1 MVNDG
6 TNILWTQTFQLYKGF
21 YRKSTKL
28 GLFIKGS
35 TRVVKPPKQEYKG
48 FKFKYFKKG
57 DIIRMLI
64 TRQKYNIYRFDGSVF
79 KTKKNTSLIL
89 KKKTRYSI
97 KIFLWS
103 RDPTIKSKTFFSI
116 I

>member
-89 KKKTRYSI
+89 KKKQ
-97 KIFLWS
+97 
-103 RDPTIKSKTFFSI
+103 I
-116 I
+116 IN